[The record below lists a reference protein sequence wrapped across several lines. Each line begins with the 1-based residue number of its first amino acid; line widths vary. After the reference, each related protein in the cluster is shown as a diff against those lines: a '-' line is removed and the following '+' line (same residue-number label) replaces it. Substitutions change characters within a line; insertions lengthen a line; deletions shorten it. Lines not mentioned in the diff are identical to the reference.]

1 MDRFQAMQV
10 FVRVVDSNSFT
21 RAADSL
27 GLPRATVTTA
37 VQQLENLLQVRL
49 LNRTTRRISLT
60 PDGAAYYERCAR
72 ILADV
77 EEAETSFREVSR
89 GPRGKL
95 RIDVPPPI
103 GRLVL
108 IPRMCE
114 FHSRYPDI
122 ELAIGMGDRPVDL
135 VRESV
140 DCVIRV
146 GELQDSSLVGRRIGT
161 MDTLT
166 CASPD
171 YIERHGEPRSLDELA
186 QHRAVHYF
194 SSRTGRHYDL
204 DFTVEGRVT
213 EVKVPSKVS
222 VNDGDAYVACG
233 LQGFGLIQPPRFMV
247 QQHLQSGALREVLPQ
262 WRPSSMPI
270 SVVYPHNRH
279 LSPKVRA
286 FVDWAAELFGH
297 CPILGGCEGASTE
310 CSFVAGSEGHVR
322 QAVLGIEA
330 ETY

>member
-10 FVRVVDSNSFT
+10 FVRVVDSNSFS

-27 GLPRATVTTA
+27 NLPRATVTTA

-72 ILADV
+72 ILADL
-77 EEAETSFREVSR
+77 EEAETSFRDVSR
-89 GPRGKL
+89 GPRGRL
-95 RIDVPPPI
+95 RIDVPAPV

-114 FHSRYPDI
+114 FNQRYPDI

-140 DCVIRV
+140 DCVIRI

-161 MDTLT
+161 METLT

-171 YIERHGEPRSLDELA
+171 YIERYGEPQSLDELA
-186 QHRAVHYF
+186 QHRAVHHF
-194 SSRTGRHYDL
+194 SSRTGRIYEL
-204 DFTVEGRVT
+204 DFTVNERVT

-222 VNDGDAYVACG
+222 VNDGDAYVTCG

-286 FVDWAAELFGH
+286 FVNWVAELFGR
-297 CPILGGCEGASTE
+297 CPILGGCDGASTE
-310 CSFVAGSEGHVR
+310 CSFAGRSEAHAT
-322 QAVLGIEA
+322 QAMLGMEA

>member
-108 IPRMCE
+108 IPHMCE

-161 MDTLT
+161 MDTVT

-171 YIERHGEPRSLDELA
+171 YIERHGEPRALA
-186 QHRAVHYF
+186 DLQHHRAVHYF
-194 SSRTGRHYDL
+194 SSRTGRIYDL
-204 DFTVEGRVT
+204 DFVVEGEVT
-213 EVKVPSKVS
+213 EVKVPGKVS
-222 VNDGDAYVACG
+222 VNDGDAYVASG

-286 FVDWAAELFGH
+286 FVDWAAELFGR

-310 CSFVAGSEGHVR
+310 CSFVPGSEGHVR